1 MVRVSSRQRKR
12 SGISVNNAF
21 PMSISRH
28 DTKWAMVPPIDAE
41 KAMAA
46 ELIAAK
52 RPSTS

>member
-1 MVRVSSRQRKR
+1 MIRVSSRHRKT
-12 SGISVNNAF
+12 SGISVNTAF
-21 PMSISRH
+21 PMSISRQ

-52 RPSTS
+52 RPSTN